1 MYDVVVVVVVVVVVF
16 DQVEEFQNGD
26 VVRVSNE
33 IALVH
38 LLQEN
43 HGGWVDDMVL
53 VCCLLHICLS

>member
-1 MYDVVVVVVVVVVVF
+1 MLLSHCFCVQAEDIL
-16 DQVEEFQNGD
+16 QQGD

-38 LLQEN
+38 TLQED

-53 VCCLLHICLS
+53 VCRGSVIVL